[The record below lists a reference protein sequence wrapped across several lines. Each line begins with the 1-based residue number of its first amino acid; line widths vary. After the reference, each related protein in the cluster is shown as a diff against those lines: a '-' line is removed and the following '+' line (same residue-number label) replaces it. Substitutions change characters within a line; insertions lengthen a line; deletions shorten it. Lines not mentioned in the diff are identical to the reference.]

1 MSPPET
7 IQLNIS
13 DKHKLL
19 GLDHLRAL
27 AITYVL
33 LFHYQIFAHPD
44 WVNKVGSFGW
54 TGVDLFFVL
63 SGFLIA
69 GQLFGT
75 VAKGNA
81 ISMREFFAK
90 RFFRIIPPYLL
101 ILGLYAVFPVL
112 REREQMAPL
121 WKYLTFTFNFGLNYR
136 DTGTFTH
143 SWSLCV
149 EEQFYLVL
157 PLTFWLFVHF
167 KAGKQ
172 AAYLLAILFFAGFAV
187 RYFNWHYFVEP
198 TSASDNFGAFFNKYI
213 YYSTINRLDGLLVGV
228 SIAGAYTF
236 YPAFK
241 ATINKYANMVM
252 LAGVLVLIAAY
263 FVCTPQ
269 TAFSTAIWGYP
280 LIALGYGL
288 IVAAIVCPGNF
299 LYHTKSKVTSQ
310 IATLSYGIYLSHKL
324 IIHATQAL
332 LERAGVDENGNLM
345 MICCFCACIVGAL
358 ILRFTVEKA
367 SMMLRDRVLQG
378 WKQGGRQLN
387 CINIGKKNSDEQIH
401 RY

>member
-1 MSPPET
+1 MSSPET
-7 IQLNIS
+7 VPLTIS

-63 SGFLIA
+63 SGFLIS
-69 GQLFGT
+69 GQLFSAI
-75 VAKGNA
+75 AKGQP

-90 RFFRIIPPYLL
+90 RFFRIIPPYLV
-101 ILGLYAVFPVL
+101 ILGLYLAFPFL

-121 WKYLTFTFNFGLNYR
+121 WKYLTFTLNFGLDYSQI
-136 DTGTFTH
+136 GTFTH

-149 EEQFYLVL
+149 EEQFYLAL
-157 PLTFWLFVHF
+157 PLTFWLFGYF
-167 KAGKQ
+167 KCGRKAI
-172 AAYLLAILFFAGFAV
+172 YLLIALFLAGFAI

-198 TSASDNFGAFFNKYI
+198 ASTSDHFGALFKKYI

-228 SIAGAYTF
+228 SIAGVYVF

-241 ATINKYANMVM
+241 TTINKYANLVM
-252 LAGVLVLIAAY
+252 LTGVLVLIAAY

-269 TAFSTAIWGYP
+269 AAFSTAIWGYP
-280 LIALGYGL
+280 LIAFGYGL

-299 LYHTKSKVTSQ
+299 LYHIKSKITSQ

-324 IIHATQAL
+324 VIHLTQDL
-332 LERAGVDENGNLM
+332 LEKAGINKNGNLM
-345 MICCFCACIVGAL
+345 MFCCLLASVAAAL
-358 ILRFTVEKA
+358 ILRYTIEKP
-367 SMMLRDRVLQG
+367 SLKLRDRVLKRR
-378 WKQGGRQLN
+378 KQKGENKL
-387 CINIGKKNSDEQIH
+387 KAWV
-401 RY
+401 